1 MLEQRAKQK
10 AIDAMEFEIYEN
22 EEEDKTRYVQ
32 FHDFLFACV
41 QRAYKKE
48 DPSKTFGI
56 DDHHKENLRD
66 ETKEV
71 LAMPIK
77 TSQYLMARRLT
88 QAYRDHRTR
97 KQILATLIKKP
108 RYLMACKMACKIA
121 QAIRDHKFR
130 KRFLATMAT
139 RETIRPFEC
148 KQEAADEKTPGKQ

>member
-1 MLEQRAKQK
+1 MLEQRERQK
-10 AIDAMEFEIYEN
+10 AIDAMEFDIYEN
-22 EEEDKTRYVQ
+22 EEEDRTRYVQ

-41 QRAYKKE
+41 QRAYQKE

-71 LAMPIK
+71 IDMPIK
-77 TSQYLMARRLT
+77 TSQYLMALRVV
-88 QAYRDHRTR
+88 QAFRNHKTR

-108 RYLMACKMACKIA
+108 RYLMACRIA
-121 QAIRDHKFR
+121 QAFRDHKFR
-130 KRFLATMAT
+130 KRFLVTMAT
-139 RETIRPFEC
+139 REPIRPFEC